1 MSNIQ
6 QRLKTISPNDVA
18 VCSVVKA
25 ELFYGAMRSPRFIAI
40 AMGMEYSTL

>member
-25 ELFYGAMRSPRFIAI
+25 KLFYGAMRSRSPRFIAI
-40 AMGMEYSTL
+40 AMGMG